1 MKSRYIAVLSVF
13 GLLLWL
19 TVRGRTDSGV
29 LIATDVG
36 RQDDNVLSLDKMAVD
51 IRIDNQHSYVT
62 VKQVF
67 ASHVQRVLEGQ
78 YIFDLPPRS
87 TVADF
92 AVWDGLTRIPA
103 VIMEKR
109 RAEEVYEQIKTPQQI
124 DPGLLT
130 QDDEKGSST
139 AFNVKV
145 SPIPGYGT
153 KRLELEYT
161 EMLPV
166 DGLTVNFVFPLK
178 PTERRRQLVKEL
190 SIRVHILNDLPMEM
204 LEQISKAYPLKVEV
218 VSDHEI
224 VAEYN
229 GQNVD
234 LSEDLAFRYS
244 LRTDTS
250 TIAFLAYRAPER
262 ISAYDLRDPS
272 LAEKDPSGYFQATA
286 IYNQTK
292 RSAAERIAGSGRSN
306 VPPREVT
313 ILLDNSLSMH
323 GEKIVRAYEAIDFFL
338 HKLRPQDS
346 FNLILFNETP
356 KSFSKEPIA
365 ALPENVER
373 ALAFVREAPVE
384 GGTAIIAALRAAMEQ
399 VSKSADKKK
408 DLNRSIV
415 LITDANPTVGSIE
428 LKSIVSEFDRLNR
441 SSTKPLVRLYG
452 FGIGGDVRQ
461 TLLAELVNKCQ
472 GYYVQYRETEDLS
485 LKLGFFFE
493 KVGELGV
500 TNIGLEASDNLFNV
514 YSDPSARSFD
524 GSSFSLVGRYR
535 RPASELLKINGIYE
549 GSRLELKR
557 EVVLPELDNIH
568 DHLPRVWARARV
580 DALLREID
588 LNGEREDLISE
599 IIRLSQ
605 KYKFVTPYTA
615 FIAAPRALLRPRLI
629 QPGDPVIKVKTD
641 PSVISVTAVLPFGLV
656 LPLTYLKSEQV
667 WEGRFLAPK
676 NTPDGL
682 YKCRLILTDRKGT
695 GYDEEKSFVIDS
707 HPPKLK
713 VSVDRNR
720 VRGSETVEI
729 SVDADPDTSVLTA
742 RLYGAQPVRLHWN
755 AESKMSKGSI
765 QIPHD
770 LAPGKYR
777 LIVSAEDFAHN
788 NSQAEVEIEVIS
800 TGR

>member
-1 MKSRYIAVLSVF
+1 MKSRYVAVLVVF
-13 GLLLWL
+13 GLLLWV

-36 RQDDNVLSLDKMAVD
+36 SPDENVLSLESMAVD
-51 IRIDNQHSYVT
+51 VKIDNQHSYVT

-87 TVADF
+87 AVADF

-109 RAEEVYEQIKTPQQI
+109 RAEEVYEQIKNPQQV

-145 SPIPGYGT
+145 TPIPGYGT

-166 DGLTVNFVFPLK
+166 DGLTVSFVFPFK
-178 PTERRRQLVKEL
+178 PTGGHRQRVKEL
-190 SIRVHILNDLPMEM
+190 SINVHILNDLPMGS
-204 LEQISKAYPLKVEV
+204 LEQISKAYPLKVET

-224 VAEYN
+224 TAKYSGEN
-229 GQNVD
+229 ID

-250 TIAFLAYRAPER
+250 TIAFLAYRKPER
-262 ISAYDLRDPS
+262 ISAYDLRDPA
-272 LAEKDPSGYFQATA
+272 LAEKEPSGYFQATA
-286 IYNQTK
+286 IYNQTG
-292 RSAAERIAGSGRSN
+292 RSAAERVAGSGRDSL
-306 VPPREVT
+306 PPREVT

-356 KSFSKEPIA
+356 KSFSKEPVA
-365 ALPENVER
+365 GLPENVER

-384 GGTAIIAALRAAMEQ
+384 GGTSLIPALRMAMEQ
-399 VSKSADKKK
+399 VSKSASKKN
-408 DLNRSIV
+408 LNRSIV
-415 LITDANPTVGSIE
+415 LITDANPTLGSVA
-428 LKSIVSEFDRLNR
+428 LKPIVDEFDRLNR
-441 SSTKPLVRLYG
+441 STTSPLVRLYG

-461 TLLAELVNKCQ
+461 TLLADLVNRCQ

-485 LKLGFFFE
+485 LNLSLFFE

-500 TNIGLEASDNLFNV
+500 TNISLEASDNLFNV
-514 YSDPSARSFD
+514 YYDPNARSFD

-535 RPASELLKINGIYE
+535 RPARESLKIVGFYE

-557 EVVLPELDNIH
+557 EVTLPELDSFH

-580 DALLREID
+580 DALLREMD

-599 IIRLSQ
+599 VIRLSQ

-641 PSVISVTAVLPFGLV
+641 PSIVSVTAVLPFGLV

-707 HPPKLK
+707 HPPRLK

-720 VRGSETVEI
+720 VRGSETIVV
-729 SVDADPDTSVLTA
+729 SVDADPDTSTLTA
-742 RLYGAQPVRLHWN
+742 RLYGAQPVHLRWN

-765 QIPHD
+765 QIPPD
-770 LAPGKYR
+770 LMPGKYR

-788 NSQAEVEIEVIS
+788 NSQAEVEIEVVS
-800 TGR
+800 TGH

>member
-1 MKSRYIAVLSVF
+1 MKSRYMAIIVF
-13 GLLLWL
+13 GFLLWL
-19 TVRGRTDSGV
+19 TVLGRADSGV

-36 RQDDNVLSLDKMAVD
+36 SQDDNVLSLDRMDVD
-51 IRIDNQHSYVT
+51 VKIDNQHSYVT

-109 RAEEVYEQIKTPQQI
+109 RAEEVYEQIKNPQQI

-130 QDDEKGSST
+130 QDDEKGAAT

-145 SPIPGYGT
+145 TPIPGYGT

-166 DGLTVNFVFPLK
+166 DGLTVSFVFPFK
-178 PTERRRQLVKEL
+178 PSAGRRQRVKEL
-190 SIRVHILNDLPMEM
+190 SIRVRILNDLPIEAF
-204 LEQISKAYPLKVEV
+204 EQISKAYPLKAQTPSE
-218 VSDHEI
+218 HEI
-224 VAEYN
+224 VAEYSGEN
-229 GQNVD
+229 ID

-244 LRTDTS
+244 LRADSS

-262 ISAYDLRDPS
+262 VSAYDLRDPA
-272 LAEKDPSGYFQATA
+272 LAEKEPDGYFQATA
-286 IYNQTK
+286 IYNQTG
-292 RSAAERIAGSGRSN
+292 RSASERIAGSGRDA

-346 FNLILFNETP
+346 FNLILFNESP
-356 KSFSKEPIA
+356 QSFSKEPVA
-365 ALPENVER
+365 GVPENVER

-384 GGTAIIAALRAAMEQ
+384 GGTSLLAALRVAIEQ
-399 VSKSADKKK
+399 VSKSASKKK
-408 DLNRSIV
+408 NLNRSIV
-415 LITDANPTVGSIE
+415 LITDANPTLGSVQ
-428 LKSIVSEFDRLNR
+428 LKPIVDEFDRLNR
-441 SSTKPLVRLYG
+441 STTSPLVRLYG

-461 TLLAELVNKCQ
+461 TLLAELVKKCQ

-485 LKLGFFFE
+485 LSLGFFFE

-500 TNIGLEASDNLFNV
+500 TNIGLEASNNFYNV
-514 YSDPSARSFD
+514 YYDPNARSFD
-524 GSSFSLVGRYR
+524 GSSFSLVGRYH
-535 RPASELLKINGIYE
+535 RPGDELIKIHGLYE

-557 EVVLPELDNIH
+557 EVTLPEFDNLH
-568 DHLPRVWARARV
+568 DHLPRIWARARV

-629 QPGDPVIKVKTD
+629 QPGDPVIRVKTD
-641 PSVISVTAVLPFGLV
+641 PSVVSVTAVLPFGLV

-682 YKCRLILTDRKGT
+682 YKCRLILTDRKGV

-707 HPPKLK
+707 HPPSLR

-720 VRGSETVEI
+720 ARGSETIAI
-729 SVDADPDTSVLTA
+729 SVDADPDTCNLTA
-742 RLYGAQPVRLHWN
+742 RLYGAQPVRLRWN

-765 QIPHD
+765 QVPSG
-770 LAPGKYR
+770 LAPGKYS

-788 NSQAEVEIEVIS
+788 NSQAEVEIEVVS
-800 TGR
+800 H